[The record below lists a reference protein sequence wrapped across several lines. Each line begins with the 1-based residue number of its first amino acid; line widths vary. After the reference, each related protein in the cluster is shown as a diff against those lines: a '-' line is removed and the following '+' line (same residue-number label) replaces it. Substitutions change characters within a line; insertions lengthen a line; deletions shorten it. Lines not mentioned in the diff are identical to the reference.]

1 MIMLGLRQF
10 CAFCVILLAPVGPLL
25 PATASEQGFPFGREL
40 MLDAAPMR
48 GSKRVPI
55 LEIEQ
60 DGAASLDLWCG
71 SLRGKASVSADA
83 ITIVPD
89 TAPAAQCAPERQSN
103 DENLLAALAQVT
115 NWRRSGEV
123 IELIGATTLRFRLM
137 TN

>member
-1 MIMLGLRQF
+1 MMLDLRQF
-10 CAFCVILLAPVGPLL
+10 CACCVIFLATAGSVW

-40 MLDAAPMR
+40 MLDVAPMR

-60 DGAASLDLWCG
+60 DGAASLDLWCN
-71 SLRGKASVSADA
+71 SVRGKANVGDDS

-89 TAPAAQCAPERQSN
+89 TAPPAQCAPERQSN
-103 DENLLAALAQVT
+103 DENLLSALSQVT

-123 IELIGATTLRFRLM
+123 IELTGATTLRFRLM